1 MSGQKRR
8 WQDWP
13 GSAWEPG
20 PPKAARLSPEPGPS
34 WRTDPCAILTD
45 LEKLCDQRPQQLL
58 PFLLEHDYQLEQL
71 GESPGLSPARV
82 YTLLRAL
89 KLAMES
95 AGKPEQVQQVLA
107 LVLRPAFVL
116 RSLLGFIAELESF
129 QHQDGQIP
137 REVMEDTV
145 AALHHLL
152 TASPK
157 QTKTLLCYPVDLLF
171 ATVQRLQSRGFEF
184 TWIIQKRLHDTKSL
198 VDATFPRSSAPLASP
213 AWWEDFHTLP
223 VFPTPEE
230 IFVDPGQKLKR
241 NLPVG
246 KFVSDVA
253 YLDTHF
259 RLLREDFIRPLRAG
273 ISAHFSLRNV
283 DCGQVL
289 FGTVVGGNRPELL
302 KGAVWLDIK
311 ANHSDLLRQHL
322 GKTSFIMVESPAFES
337 YRHVLEGLQEMDP
350 AQVLFQS
357 YVVQCRTPVAPPTHF
372 GDAVTFDLSVLRPT
386 GRLRTCLALGFQ
398 GHVTA
403 VDLTAVRPC
412 DSYIWSPETFPHL
425 DESQILAIR
434 MALSREF
441 VLIQGPPG
449 TGKTFFGLQIVE
461 ILLRN
466 QSQWWEDQ
474 RPFLVVCYTNHAL
487 DQFMEGTYDYQ
498 ALGICPQSLGFQM
511 RKTLQKQKESIA
523 YRTTVLELRRRGILT
538 DTELA
543 AEIRDDNL
551 ARSWLRP
558 KPADYT
564 LEKKYFLGIS
574 LFERMINNQIPY
586 VQLLYQHR
594 MRPEISRLLVPL
606 FYKQLKDHNAVAE
619 YEKIKG
625 MESSV
630 FFIQHT
636 AAESHSADSESY
648 RNEFEASF
656 LVSLSRYLLE
666 QGYDQ
671 SQVTVLTP
679 YHGQVLKI
687 RTLMRRRDMGEV
699 AVHAVDDFQGEEN
712 DIILL

>member
-13 GSAWEPG
+13 DSAWEPG

-58 PFLLEHDYQLEQL
+58 PFLLEHDYQREQL

-198 VDATFPRSSAPLASP
+198 VDAIFPRSSAPLASP
-213 AWWEDFHTLP
+213 AWREDFHTLP

-246 KFVSDVA
+246 KFVSDLA

-283 DCGQVL
+283 
-289 FGTVVGGNRPELL
+289 FGGAGKQRGG
-302 KGAVWLDIK
+302 A
-311 ANHSDLLRQHL
+311 A
-322 GKTSFIMVESPAFES
+322 
-337 YRHVLEGLQEMDP
+337 GLQERAAGEGGHLPGWCHVHGPVPGP
-350 AQVLFQS
+350 A
-357 YVVQCRTPVAPPTHF
+357 
-372 GDAVTFDLSVLRPT
+372 GLRP
-386 GRLRTCLALGFQ
+386 
-398 GHVTA
+398 
-403 VDLTAVRPC
+403 
-412 DSYIWSPETFPHL
+412 
-425 DESQILAIR
+425 
-434 MALSREF
+434 
-441 VLIQGPPG
+441 
-449 TGKTFFGLQIVE
+449 
-461 ILLRN
+461 
-466 QSQWWEDQ
+466 
-474 RPFLVVCYTNHAL
+474 
-487 DQFMEGTYDYQ
+487 
-498 ALGICPQSLGFQM
+498 
-511 RKTLQKQKESIA
+511 
-523 YRTTVLELRRRGILT
+523 
-538 DTELA
+538 
-543 AEIRDDNL
+543 
-551 ARSWLRP
+551 
-558 KPADYT
+558 
-564 LEKKYFLGIS
+564 
-574 LFERMINNQIPY
+574 
-586 VQLLYQHR
+586 
-594 MRPEISRLLVPL
+594 RLL
-606 FYKQLKDHNAVAE
+606 Q
-619 YEKIKG
+619 
-625 MESSV
+625 
-630 FFIQHT
+630 T
-636 AAESHSADSESY
+636 AAERLPDLPH
-648 RNEFEASF
+648 
-656 LVSLSRYLLE
+656 L
-666 QGYDQ
+666 QGLWPGVVWDRGG
-671 SQVTVLTP
+671 
-679 YHGQVLKI
+679 GQP
-687 RTLMRRRDMGEV
+687 
-699 AVHAVDDFQGEEN
+699 A
-712 DIILL
+712 